1 VALAAS
7 LKFDSATLNAIG
19 RAVLNDKLDAGNS
32 TARRIIAAIAAW
44 AGVALKQSSVA

>member
-7 LKFDSATLNAIG
+7 LKFNSATLNAIG

-32 TARRIIAAIAAW
+32 TRRIIAAIAAW